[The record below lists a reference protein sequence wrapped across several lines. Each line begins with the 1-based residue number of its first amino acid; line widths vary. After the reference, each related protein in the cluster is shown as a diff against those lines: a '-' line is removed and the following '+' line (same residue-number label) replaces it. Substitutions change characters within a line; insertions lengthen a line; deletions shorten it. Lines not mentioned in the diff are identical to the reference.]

1 MKPHRVKPRLLP
13 LLVAATLIPALPPA
27 GALAVPP
34 NLTAIAEGGVVAV
47 QSSSGVRTGFAFG
60 SADLVI
66 LSTPTGAGVHLITAH
81 GVSAVGDAVN
91 RDGELATVHVSEPH
105 LLALRGSKVREVGSG
120 ALAYVL
126 GAPVGYEGERIRAVR
141 LPALRPRS
149 MSPVIVAGGLPES
162 FRGGP
167 VVTPAGRVIGAVL
180 AAGRSRWTLATQAR
194 LSALLIAAGRTGGGK
209 GFPVI
214 LVVVGALLAIAF
226 FAGAIVIGAKRRRE
240 RAERRA
246 PIAVRQRPPRGSGQ
260 DSLRDP
266 AERLARD
273 PTQRPPGGLVERPP
287 RGSTQRSTDPLVR
300 RRGPESDDNEDFEIV
315 VKSRED
321 D

>member
-1 MKPHRVKPRLLP
+1 LP
-13 LLVAATLIPALPPA
+13 LLVAAALIPASAPA
-27 GALAVPP
+27 GADGVPP

-60 SADLVI
+60 SADSVI
-66 LSTPTGAGVHLITAH
+66 LSTPTGASVHLITAR

-105 LLALRGSKVREVGSG
+105 LRALRGSKVREVGSG

-141 LPALRPRS
+141 LPALRLRS
-149 MSPVIVAGGLPES
+149 TSPVIVAGGLPES

-167 VVTPAGRVIGAVL
+167 IVTPAGRVIGAVL
-180 AAGRSRWTLATQAR
+180 AAGRSHWTLATQAR
-194 LSALLIAAGRTGGGK
+194 LSTLVIAAGRTGGGK

-214 LVVVGALLAIAF
+214 LVAVGALLAIAF
-226 FAGAIVIGAKRRRE
+226 FAGAIVMGAKRRRE
-240 RAERRA
+240 RAERA
-246 PIAVRQRPPRGSGQ
+246 PVAVRQRSPRGSGQ
-260 DSLRDP
+260 SSLRDP
-266 AERLARD
+266 AEPLARD
-273 PTQRPPGGLVERPP
+273 PTQRPPGDLVERPL

-300 RRGPESDDNEDFEIV
+300 RRGPESGDNEDFEIV